1 MILMTSS
8 EKIVLNLLFSIVL
21 AVLAVKEAKGR
32 CTSTVPD
39 LHAKYLAI

>member
-1 MILMTSS
+1 MILMTLS

-21 AVLAVKEAKGR
+21 ALLAVKEANSR
-32 CTSTVPD
+32 CISTVPD